1 MLQDGSCI
9 ASKAGEDEGRKA
21 ICLGTASGAG
31 MLQQQPTRRMRI
43 AEHALGNEGRIKHL
57 DFGTRRHKCSEQFRV
72 VSLVGKDK
80 RRADARRT
88 PLPIG
93 IGLGV

>member
-31 MLQQQPTRRMRI
+31 MLRQQPTRRMRI
-43 AEHALGNEGRIKHL
+43 AEHALGNEGRIQHR
-57 DFGTRRHKCSEQFRV
+57 DVGTRRHECRNQLRV

-80 RRADARRT
+80 RRAVARHT